1 MKTYCVDTNALL
13 SFLTDRNIEQQKT
26 IGRYFERATDGE
38 LSIIIIENVVTELV
52 YVMQSV
58 YHTPKQTI
66 RKILDSLEENPGIS
80 IDSHFN
86 LKALLRV
93 WPEQIRDYGDALI
106 VLYAIEKKCEIL
118 TFDKKLINA
127 LKKLKAH

>member
-80 IDSHFN
+80 IDSHFD
-86 LKALLRV
+86 LKTLLRI